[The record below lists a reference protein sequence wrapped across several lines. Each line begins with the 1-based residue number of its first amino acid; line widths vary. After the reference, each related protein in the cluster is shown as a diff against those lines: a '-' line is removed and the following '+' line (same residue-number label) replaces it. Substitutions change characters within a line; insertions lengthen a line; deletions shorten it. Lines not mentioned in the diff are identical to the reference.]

1 MTAII
6 KLIFGFFPWLMR
18 LLSGYLG
25 TLVGF
30 FTAYMSR
37 KYAMYAA
44 IVAIFMSLHAAFI
57 LFMQGLI
64 VGLAVVTPPELV
76 SAWSWVAPS
85 NVVDCMTAIFA
96 AKSARYL
103 FDMNIGLMFRG
114 TF

>member
-44 IVAIFMSLHAAFI
+44 VVAIFMTLHAAFI

-64 VGLAVVTPPELV
+64 VGLTVVTPPELIT
-76 SAWSWVAPS
+76 AWSWVAPS
-85 NVVDCMTAIFA
+85 NVVDCMTAILA

-103 FDMNIGLMFRG
+103 FDMNITLMFKG
-114 TF
+114 VA